1 MSDDGVTRLPVTATD
16 AGTRLD
22 RFCAARMEGL
32 SRSQA
37 QKLNSL
43 GGIDVDGERRP
54 DSYHLSEGE
63 EVAAQPSLLDPPG
76 FDEAGSPTPQDIDIP
91 VVFEDD
97 HLAVV
102 NKPAGMVV
110 HPAHGNWDGTL
121 VNALL
126 GRGTTLAPLGA
137 PQRPGIVHRLDRDTS
152 GVMVVARTDD
162 AYHALQQALR
172 DGRFEKTYH
181 SITMGHAGAP
191 HRMIEAPIGRHPAR
205 RQEMAVVPSGKPA
218 RSELFV
224 VDSYSHFEYS
234 RVVTHTGRT
243 HQIRVHLAHIGNP
256 VLGDP
261 VYGGRKL
268 RGSVSHGRLRTA
280 FAALMKLL
288 PRHALHA
295 STLAFPHPVTGRR
308 MTFTTA
314 LPEDMRLALEMLHRE
329 DRTKEVSG

>member
-1 MSDDGVTRLPVTATD
+1 MSGRDLTRLSVDETD

-22 RFCAARMEGL
+22 RFCAARVDGL

-37 QKLNSL
+37 QKLNAL
-43 GGIDVDGERRP
+43 GGITVDGRSRP
-54 DSYHLSEGE
+54 DSYALCDGE
-63 EVAAQPSLLDPPG
+63 EVVVRPALLEPPG
-76 FDEAGSPTPQDIDIP
+76 FDEGGSPEPQDIPIAI
-91 VVFEDD
+91 VFEDA
-97 HLAVV
+97 HLVVV
-102 NKPAGMVV
+102 NKPVGMVV

-126 GRGTTLAPLGA
+126 GKGVTLAALGW

-162 AYHALQQALR
+162 AYRALQAALR
-172 DGRFEKTYH
+172 DGSFEKTYH
-181 SITMGHAGAP
+181 TLTVGHAGTRRLEIDAP
-191 HRMIEAPIGRHPAR
+191 VGRHPIR
-205 RQEMAVVPSGKPA
+205 RQEMAVVPGGKPA

-224 VDSYSHFEYS
+224 VDSYRHFEYS

-243 HQIRVHLAHIGNP
+243 HQIRVHLAHIGVP
-256 VLGDP
+256 VLGDS
-261 VYGGRKL
+261 VYGGRRL
-268 RGSVSHGRLRTA
+268 RGAVSNGRLRSA

-308 MTFTTA
+308 MKFTTA
-314 LPEDMRLALEMLHRE
+314 LPDDMRAALETLYRE
-329 DRTKEVSG
+329 DRAKEVTG

>member
-1 MSDDGVTRLPVTATD
+1 MSGREATRLEVEEGD

-22 RFCAARMEGL
+22 RFCAARVDGL

-37 QKLNSL
+37 QKLNTL
-43 GGIDVDGERRP
+43 GGITVDGRTRP
-54 DSYHLSEGE
+54 DSYPLCAGE
-63 EVAAQPSLLDPPG
+63 VVVLDAALLEPPG
-76 FDEAGSPTPQDIDIP
+76 FEEDGSPEPQDIP
-91 VVFEDD
+91 VAVVYEDD
-97 HLAVV
+97 HLVVV

-110 HPAHGNWDGTL
+110 HPAHGNWSGTL

-126 GRGTTLAPLGA
+126 GRGTGLAALGW
-137 PQRPGIVHRLDRDTS
+137 PQRPGIVHRLDRGTS

-162 AYHALQQALR
+162 AYRALQTALR
-172 DGRFEKTYH
+172 EGSFEKTYH
-181 SITMGHAGAP
+181 TITVGHAGAA
-191 HRMIEAPIGRHPAR
+191 HVEVDAPIGRHPSR
-205 RQEMAVVPSGKPA
+205 RQEMAVVPGGKPA

-224 VDSYSHFEYS
+224 VDSYRHFEYS

-243 HQIRVHLAHIGNP
+243 HQIRVHLAHIGVP

-261 VYGGRKL
+261 VYGGR
-268 RGSVSHGRLRTA
+268 RRAVSHGRLRSA

-308 MTFTTA
+308 MKFTTA
-314 LPEDMRLALEMLHRE
+314 LPEDMRLALEMILRE
-329 DRTKEVSG
+329 DRAKEVTG

>member
-1 MSDDGVTRLPVTATD
+1 MSDEGVAHLRVDAAD

-22 RFCAARMEGL
+22 RFCAARLEGL

-37 QKLNSL
+37 QKLNAL
-43 GGIDVDGERRP
+43 GGINVDGRVRP
-54 DSYHLSEGE
+54 DSYQLCEGE
-63 EVAAQPSLLDPPG
+63 AVTAQPSLLEPPG
-76 FDEAGSPTPQDIDIP
+76 FDEAGSPEPQDIDIA
-91 VVFEDD
+91 VVFEDE
-97 HLAVV
+97 HVVVV
-102 NKPAGMVV
+102 NKPVGMVV

-126 GRGTTLAPLGA
+126 GRGTTLAALGW

-162 AYHALQQALR
+162 AYHSLQAALR

-181 SITMGHAGAP
+181 TIVMGHAGQARTEIDAP
-191 HRMIEAPIGRHPAR
+191 VGRHPSR
-205 RQEMAVVPSGKPA
+205 RQEMAVVPTGKPA

-224 VDSYSHFEYS
+224 VDSYRHFEYS

-268 RGSVSHGRLRTA
+268 RGAASSGRLRTA
-280 FAALMKLL
+280 FAALLKVL

-329 DRTKEVSG
+329 DRAKEVSG